1 MNLQS
6 NYYVEYTYREL
17 SYDKTELEYF
27 EYVEKWN
34 LENPFT
40 LDILK
45 KLKEVI
51 EKFAIDYN
59 K

>member
-45 KLKEVI
+45 KLKEVM
-51 EKFAIDYN
+51 EKFAIDNN